1 MSVGE
6 QVQPNLLKWRVA
18 AAFWMALIF
27 MLSSSLF
34 APSLS
39 YDATLDFFGMVNYA
53 ARKCA
58 HVGEFGILTVFWFRA
73 LYPKPYPLDRA
84 RIWAALVSL
93 AYAASDEFHQSFVP
107 LRSANA
113 TDVLFDAAGILAI
126 AYVIGRVDRD
136 ASNIHRAQ
144 LLGSPPEPDG
154 R

>member
-6 QVQPNLLKWRVA
+6 RVQPNLLKWRVA

-27 MLSSSLF
+27 ALSSSLF

-39 YDATLDFFGMVNYA
+39 YDATLDFFGVVNYVV
-53 ARKCA
+53 RKCA
-58 HVGEFGILTVFWFRA
+58 HSVEFGILTLFCFRA
-73 LYPKPYPLDRA
+73 LHPKPYPFDRA

-107 LRSANA
+107 LRSGKA

-126 AYVIGRVDRD
+126 AYVIGRVNRD
-136 ASNIHRAQ
+136 ASDIHRAQ
-144 LLGSPPEPDG
+144 FLGSPPKPNG